1 MKQNKTSEQLEYDS
15 AKAQQKDEKRSYTP
29 RPKSQIILAWVLIAV
44 VVLASLG
51 SCYWQMFGK
60 F

>member
-1 MKQNKTSEQLEYDS
+1 MKQEQTSEQLEYSS
-15 AKAQQKDEKRSYTP
+15 AKAQQDEQQTPYTP
-29 RPKSQIILAWVLIAV
+29 RPKSQLVLAWILIAV
-44 VVLASLG
+44 VVLGILG